1 MLMKTLIVV
10 LSVSLAA
17 MLVAGGALWLRLR
30 WHLRRPR
37 SDETLKNA
45 LAEIE
50 PAEKTNRN

>member
-30 WHLRRPR
+30 WHLRRSR
-37 SDETLKNA
+37 SDETLKSA

-50 PAEKTNRN
+50 PAEKTNGN